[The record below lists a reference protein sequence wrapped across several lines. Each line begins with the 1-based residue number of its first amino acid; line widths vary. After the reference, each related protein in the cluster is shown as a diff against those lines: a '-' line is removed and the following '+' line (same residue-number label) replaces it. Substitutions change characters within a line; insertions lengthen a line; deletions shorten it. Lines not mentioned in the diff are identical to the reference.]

1 METYRHFAS
10 EVIIMKELA
19 KGMLYMGLGIGATIA
34 YQKYS
39 KPAMKKIEKCIDKMV
54 KKVDQELD
62 EMM

>member
-1 METYRHFAS
+1 
-10 EVIIMKELA
+10 MKELA
-19 KGMLYMGLGIGATIA
+19 KGIFYIGLGVGATIA

-39 KPAMKKIEKCIDKMV
+39 KPAMKQIEKCLDKVV